1 MSLNELLGW
10 ILSHG
15 LALVVGGLILFAIYR
30 FAMSMAHRVVL
41 GLLKVQNATLQAG
54 SDPAEEQQK
63 RAVTLEIVLGK
74 LIRAGFLVALVILVL
89 GVFELWELLAGLG
102 LVAAAL
108 TLAGQ
113 AIVLDYLMGIL
124 ILVEGPFYKGDWISV
139 QAAPG
144 AGTEGEVEEIGLR
157 RTTLRDGLG
166 ALHSV
171 SNGLIRLSSNLTR
184 VYSIA
189 AVDVQILRP
198 QDLDRA
204 IAVAGRVGRELGD
217 DPAWNGRLF
226 ESPIDTWV
234 TALTLDGAAITVRRR
249 VPPELRTAATS
260 EMRRRLSVAFAAESI
275 GTGRWDT
282 PPTPEASVATATES
296 PGPDLIGDAHPDT
309 PTR

>member
-10 ILSHG
+10 IFTHG
-15 LALVVGGLILFAIYR
+15 LALVVGGLILFALYR
-30 FAMSMAHRVVL
+30 FAVRMTHRVVV
-41 GLLKVQNATLQAG
+41 GLLQVQNATLQAG
-54 SDPAEEQQK
+54 SDPAEEQRK
-63 RAVTLEIVLGK
+63 RAETLEVVLGK

-89 GVFELWELLAGLG
+89 GVFDLWELLAGLG

-198 QDLDRA
+198 QELDRA
-204 IAVAGRVGRELGD
+204 IALAGRVGRELGD
-217 DPAWNGRLF
+217 DPAWSGRLF

-249 VPPELRTAATS
+249 VPPDLRLAATS
-260 EMRRRLSVAFAAESI
+260 EMRRRLSIAFAAESI

-282 PPTPEASVATATES
+282 PPVPDAPVATATES
-296 PGPDLIGDAHPDT
+296 PDRDEVPDE
-309 PTR
+309 

>member
-10 ILSHG
+10 IVSHG
-15 LALVVGGLILFAIYR
+15 LALLVGGAILFAIYR
-30 FAMSMAHRVVL
+30 FALGMIHRVVMGVL
-41 GLLKVQNATLQAG
+41 QVQHATLQG

-139 QAAPG
+139 QATPG
-144 AGTEGEVEEIGLR
+144 AVVEGEVDEIGLR

-171 SNGLIRLSSNLTR
+171 SNGLIRVASNLTR

-189 AVDVQILRP
+189 SVDVQILRP

-217 DPAWNGRLF
+217 DPAWSDRLF

-234 TALTLDGAAITVRRR
+234 TALTLDGASITIRRR
-249 VPPELRTAATS
+249 VPPDLRLAATS
-260 EMRRRLSVAFAAESI
+260 ELRRRLSVAFAAESI
-275 GTGRWDT
+275 GTGRWDS
-282 PPTPEASVATATES
+282 PPSPPAASDVAATES
-296 PGPDLIGDAHPDT
+296 ASPGDAPNA
-309 PTR
+309 

>member
-10 ILSHG
+10 IVWHG
-15 LALVVGGLILFAIYR
+15 LALLVGGLVLFALYR
-30 FAMSMAHRVVL
+30 FAVSMTHRVVM
-41 GLLKVQNATLQAG
+41 GLLQVQSATLQAG
-54 SDPAEEQQK
+54 SDPAEEQKK
-63 RAVTLEIVLGK
+63 RAVTLEVVLGK
-74 LIRAGFLVALVILVL
+74 LVRAGFIVALVILVL
-89 GVFELWELLAGLG
+89 GVFDLWPLLAGLG

-144 AGTEGEVEEIGLR
+144 MITEGEVDEIGLR

-171 SNGLIRLSSNLTR
+171 SNGLIRASSNLTR

-189 AVDVQILRP
+189 SVDVQILRP

-217 DPAWNGRLF
+217 DPAWSGRLF

-249 VPPELRTAATS
+249 VPPDLRLAATS
-260 EMRRRLSVAFAAESI
+260 EMRRRLLVAFAAESI

-282 PPTPEASVATATES
+282 PPAPGASVATATEL
-296 PGPDLIGDAHPDT
+296 PGPDDGPDE
-309 PTR
+309 

>member
-10 ILSHG
+10 IVSHG
-15 LALVVGGLILFAIYR
+15 LALLVGGLILFALYR
-30 FAMSMAHRVVL
+30 FAVRMTHRVVMGML
-41 GLLKVQNATLQAG
+41 QVQSATLQAG

-63 RAVTLEIVLGK
+63 RAVTLEVVLGK
-74 LIRAGFLVALVILVL
+74 LVRAGFLVALAILVL
-89 GVFELWELLAGLG
+89 GVFDLWQLLAGLG

-144 AGTEGEVEEIGLR
+144 AITEGEVDEIGLR
-157 RTTLRDGLG
+157 RTTLRDGVG

-171 SNGLIRLSSNLTR
+171 SNGLIRVSSNLTR

-189 AVDVQILRP
+189 SVDVQILRP

-204 IAVAGRVGRELGD
+204 IAVAGRVGRELEE
-217 DPAWNGRLF
+217 DPAWSGRLF

-249 VPPELRTAATS
+249 VPPDLRLAATS

-275 GTGRWDT
+275 GTGRWDA
-282 PPTPEASVATATES
+282 PPAPDASVATATVS
-296 PGPDLIGDAHPDT
+296 PRPDDVPDE
-309 PTR
+309 

>member
-10 ILSHG
+10 IVSHG
-15 LALVVGGLILFAIYR
+15 LALLIGGLVLFALYR
-30 FAMSMAHRVVL
+30 FAVRMTHRVVMGML
-41 GLLKVQNATLQAG
+41 QVQSATLQAG
-54 SDPAEEQQK
+54 SDPAAEQQK
-63 RAVTLEIVLGK
+63 RAVTLEVVLGK
-74 LIRAGFLVALVILVL
+74 LVRAGFLAALAILVL
-89 GVFELWELLAGLG
+89 GVFDLWQLLAGLG

-144 AGTEGEVEEIGLR
+144 AITEGEVDEIGLR
-157 RTTLRDGLG
+157 RTTLRDGVG

-171 SNGLIRLSSNLTR
+171 SNGLIRVSSNLTR

-189 AVDVQILRP
+189 SVDVQILRP

-204 IAVAGRVGRELGD
+204 IAVAGRVGRELEE
-217 DPAWNGRLF
+217 DPAWSGRLF

-249 VPPELRTAATS
+249 VPPDLRLAATS
-260 EMRRRLSVAFAAESI
+260 EMRRRLSIAFAAESI

-282 PPTPEASVATATES
+282 PPTPDAPVATATVS
-296 PGPDLIGDAHPDT
+296 PSPDDVPDE
-309 PTR
+309 